1 VTHGSTDRRRRS
13 VRLTAAGE
21 AVVARARADVW
32 PSIEAAVVEACDG
45 LEGTLL
51 AQLAEL
57 ESRLDRVPLD
67 RRAGEVDAGA
77 APHAVTEVSR

>member
-1 VTHGSTDRRRRS
+1 
-13 VRLTAAGE
+13 
-21 AVVARARADVW
+21 VARARADVW
-32 PSIEAAVVEACDG
+32 PAIEAAVVKACDG

-77 APHAVTEVSR
+77 AVGAAAGAAPSAASHTATEASR